1 MTANVARCAIL
12 PLGTRTHSMHMTPEP
27 PDSSKTPTDPGFQ
40 PRLAETRTLL
50 HRAADG
56 DAGALE
62 ALCARYLPRLRSW
75 ATRRLPD
82 SARYRMDTE
91 DLVQEVMVGTIQ
103 NIEKFE
109 PEHANSFLAYLRQG
123 FMHRV
128 GSEIRNAKVRREHAE
143 EQAARPGAA
152 NSPDPSP
159 LDELVGQQ
167 TLELY
172 EAALERMSPEDQ
184 DLIMARVELGLT
196 YKEIALY
203 SGRPSEDAVRMAT
216 RRALLKLA
224 EAMGHE
230 A

>member
-1 MTANVARCAIL
+1 MTRQPPDAPRPNDNS
-12 PLGTRTHSMHMTPEP
+12 GPEP
-27 PDSSKTPTDPGFQ
+27 
-40 PRLAETRTLL
+40 RLTETRTLV

-103 NIEKFE
+103 NLENFE
-109 PEHANSFLAYLRQG
+109 NDHPHAFLAYLRQG
-123 FMHRV
+123 FMRRV
-128 GSEIRNAKVRREHAE
+128 GNEVRNARVRRDHAR
-143 EQAARPGAA
+143 EQADQ
-152 NSPDPSP
+152 PDTEYASGPSP
-159 LDELVGQQ
+159 LDEIVGHE
-167 TLELY
+167 TLEMY
-172 EAALERMSPEDQ
+172 ERALEKLGPEEQ
-184 DLIMARVELGLT
+184 DLVMARVELGLT
-196 YKEIALY
+196 YKEIALHT
-203 SGRPSEDAVRMAT
+203 GRPSEDAVRMAA

-224 EAMGHE
+224 EEMGHH

>member
-1 MTANVARCAIL
+1 MNQ
-12 PLGTRTHSMHMTPEP
+12 GP
-27 PDSSKTPTDPGFQ
+27 PRS
-40 PRLAETRTLL
+40 PRGAQQAGREAHLAETRTLL
-50 HRAADG
+50 HRAAEG
-56 DAGALE
+56 DNGALE

-91 DLVQEVMVGTIQ
+91 DLVQDVMIGTIQ

-123 FMHRV
+123 LMRRV
-128 GSEIRNAKVRREHAE
+128 GNEVRNARVRREHAE
-143 EQAARPGAA
+143 AEAARPGAA
-152 NSPDPSP
+152 NAPGPSP
-159 LDELVGQQ
+159 LDELVGHE

-172 EAALERMSPEDQ
+172 EAALERLGPEEQ
-184 DLIMARVELGLT
+184 DLIMARVELGLSFR
-196 YKEIALY
+196 EIALY
-203 SGRPSEDAVRMAT
+203 TGRPSEDAVRMAT

-224 EAMGHE
+224 REMGHE